1 MHKLHI
7 IIISILTFL
16 TACHPEK
23 ELPIITALDSNWSFR
38 TINSKTSHP
47 ATVPGNIYS
56 DLIDNSIIEDPFIGH
71 NEFKL
76 QWVSDST
83 WIYQTRFDVSSTIL
97 NKENIDLNFEGL
109 DTYAQV
115 YLNDSLIL
123 SSNNAFRNYKVPV
136 KDFVLLN
143 NSLSIKFTPTHIK
156 EEIEKNKL
164 GYTLPEGR
172 RIFTR
177 KAQFQYGWDWG
188 PSLNTIGIWKGVSLN
203 AWNDAKIEHV
213 YLKKKS
219 YTKDQ
224 AKITAKITLSD
235 PPKEPTLIVLSIA
248 GKDFS
253 LPIQAG
259 NEKKEFDVPL
269 TIDNPKF
276 WWPHNLGEPYLYE
289 VDIKL
294 RKGAVVTDNVKV
306 NHGVRN
312 VSLISDDDQ
321 YGQSFYFMINGIPV
335 YMKGA
340 NYIPQHSLQNRVTN
354 AHYENL
360 LQDVVDANMNM
371 LRVWGGGIY
380 ENNIF
385 YDLCD
390 RKGILVW
397 QDFMYACAMYPG
409 DEPFLRNAEKE
420 AEDQLLRLRNHPSI
434 VLFCGNNENSEGW
447 HRWGWQNGKTKAQ
460 KDKIW
465 ADYLKLFDSILPNQ
479 VAKYTDVD
487 YWESSPKYG
496 RGNPKYQSEGDAH
509 DWWVWHD
516 AYPFEH
522 FEDFVP
528 RFMSEFGFQS
538 FPSADV
544 MKFINQS
551 DDIQIDT
558 KAIRSHQKHHRGFEL
573 IYLYMGRDY
582 LIPDNDE
589 DYIFLSQLV
598 QARGMRIGIEA
609 HRRAKPYNMGTLYWQ
624 LNDCWPGIS
633 WSSIDH
639 FGNWKALH
647 YEAKDAFEN
656 VLISFER
663 HNDRV
668 HVYIVNDLITSL
680 DESLEMKLIDFDG
693 NVLWSASK
701 QIKVS
706 SSSSNLVNS
715 FSIDSGLTS
724 KWNQVLLQVNFGN
737 STSTYFFVKPK
748 ELALKNNEIEFD
760 VEKVNEGYLISMSS
774 ISLQKDVMLSTSAKG
789 HFSDNYFDLYPNEIK
804 QVLFKTEASSVG
816 KLLFNCLNKVFD
828 R

>member
-1 MHKLHI
+1 MHKLQI

-56 DLIDNSIIEDPFIGH
+56 DLIDNSIIEDPFIGD

-213 YLKKKS
+213 FLKKKS

-235 PPKEPTLIVLSIA
+235 PPKESTLIVLSIA

-340 NYIPQHSLQNRVTN
+340 NYIPQHSLQNRVTD

-573 IYLYMGRDY
+573 IDLYIGRDY

-668 HVYIVNDLITSL
+668 NVYIVNDLITSL

-701 QIKVS
+701 QIKVP

-774 ISLQKDVMLSTSAKG
+774 ISLQKGVMLSTTAKG

>member
-56 DLIDNSIIEDPFIGH
+56 DLIDNSIIEDPFIGD

-294 RKGAVVTDNVKV
+294 RKGAVVTDNLKV

-465 ADYLKLFDSILPNQ
+465 ADYLKLFDNILPNQ

-573 IYLYMGRDY
+573 IDLYMGRDY

-647 YEAKDAFEN
+647 YEAKDAFED

-668 HVYIVNDLITSL
+668 DVYIVNDLITSL

-701 QIKVS
+701 QIKVP

-715 FSIDSGLTS
+715 FSINSGLTS
-724 KWNQVLLQVNFGN
+724 KWNQVLLRVNFGN
-737 STSTYFFVKPK
+737 SKSTYFFVKPK

-760 VEKVNEGYLISMSS
+760 VEKVSGGYLISMSS
-774 ISLQKDVMLSTSAKG
+774 ISLQKEVMLSTSAKG
-789 HFSDNYFDLYPNEIK
+789 HFSQNYFDLHPNEIK

-816 KLLFNCLNKVFD
+816 KLLFNSLNKVFD
-828 R
+828 

>member
-1 MHKLHI
+1 MHKIHI

-56 DLIDNSIIEDPFIGH
+56 DLIDNSIIEDPFIGD

-123 SSNNAFRNYKVPV
+123 SSKNAFRNYKVPV

-294 RKGAVVTDNVKV
+294 RKGAVVTDNLKV

-496 RGNPKYQSEGDAH
+496 RGNPKYQLEGDAH

-573 IYLYMGRDY
+573 IDLYMGRDY

-647 YEAKDAFEN
+647 YEAKDAFED

-668 HVYIVNDLITSL
+668 DVYIVNDLITSL
-680 DESLEMKLIDFDG
+680 DESLEIKLIDFDG

-701 QIKVS
+701 QIKVP

-715 FSIDSGLTS
+715 FSINSGLTS
-724 KWNQVLLQVNFGN
+724 KWNQVLLRVNFGN
-737 STSTYFFVKPK
+737 SKSTYFFVKPK

-760 VEKVNEGYLISMSS
+760 VEKVSGGYLISMSS
-774 ISLQKDVMLSTSAKG
+774 ISLQKEVMLSTSAKG
-789 HFSDNYFDLYPNEIK
+789 HFSQNYFDLHPNEIK

-816 KLLFNCLNKVFD
+816 KLLFNSLNKVFD
-828 R
+828 

>member
-56 DLIDNSIIEDPFIGH
+56 DLIDNSIIEDPFTGD

-123 SSNNAFRNYKVPV
+123 SSKNAFRNYKVPV

-294 RKGAVVTDNVKV
+294 RKGAVVTDNLKV

-573 IYLYMGRDY
+573 IDLYMGRDY

-647 YEAKDAFEN
+647 YEAKDAFED

-668 HVYIVNDLITSL
+668 DVYIVNDLITSL

-701 QIKVS
+701 QIKVP

-715 FSIDSGLTS
+715 FSINSGLTS
-724 KWNQVLLQVNFGN
+724 KWNQVLLRVNFGN
-737 STSTYFFVKPK
+737 SKSTYFFVKPK

-760 VEKVNEGYLISMSS
+760 VEKVSGGYLISMSS
-774 ISLQKDVMLSTSAKG
+774 ISLQKEVMLSTSAKG
-789 HFSDNYFDLYPNEIK
+789 HFSQNYFDLHPNEIK

-816 KLLFNCLNKVFD
+816 KLLFNSLNKVFD
-828 R
+828 

>member
-56 DLIDNSIIEDPFIGH
+56 DLIDNSIIEDPIIGD

-294 RKGAVVTDNVKV
+294 RKGAVVTDNLKV

-573 IYLYMGRDY
+573 IDLYMGRDY

-647 YEAKDAFEN
+647 YEAKDAFED

-668 HVYIVNDLITSL
+668 DVYIVNDLITSL
-680 DESLEMKLIDFDG
+680 DESLEMKLINFDG
-693 NVLWSASK
+693 NVLWSALK
-701 QIKVS
+701 QIKVP

-715 FSIDSGLTS
+715 FSINSGLTS
-724 KWNQVLLQVNFGN
+724 KWNQVLLRVNFGN
-737 STSTYFFVKPK
+737 SKSTYFFVKPK

-760 VEKVNEGYLISMSS
+760 VEKVSGGYLISMSS
-774 ISLQKDVMLSTSAKG
+774 ISLQKEVMLSTSAKG
-789 HFSDNYFDLYPNEIK
+789 HFLQNYFDLHPNEIK

-816 KLLFNCLNKVFD
+816 KLLFNSLNKVFD
-828 R
+828 

>member
-1 MHKLHI
+1 MHKLQI

-56 DLIDNSIIEDPFIGH
+56 DLIDNSIIEDPFIGD

-213 YLKKKS
+213 FLKKKS

-340 NYIPQHSLQNRVTN
+340 NYIPQHSLQNRVTD

-573 IYLYMGRDY
+573 IDLYIGRDY

-668 HVYIVNDLITSL
+668 NVYIVNDLITSL

-701 QIKVS
+701 QIKVP

-774 ISLQKDVMLSTSAKG
+774 ISLQKGVMLSTTAKG

>member
-1 MHKLHI
+1 MHKLQI

-56 DLIDNSIIEDPFIGH
+56 DLIDNSIIEDPFIGD

-213 YLKKKS
+213 FLKKKS

-312 VSLISDDDQ
+312 VSLISDDDHD
-321 YGQSFYFMINGIPV
+321 GQSFYFMINGIPV

-340 NYIPQHSLQNRVTN
+340 NYIPQHSLQNRVTD

-573 IYLYMGRDY
+573 IDLYIGRDY

-668 HVYIVNDLITSL
+668 NVYIVNDLITSL

-701 QIKVS
+701 QIKVP

-774 ISLQKDVMLSTSAKG
+774 ISLQKGVMLSTTAKG

>member
-1 MHKLHI
+1 MHKLQI

-56 DLIDNSIIEDPFIGH
+56 DLIDNSIIEDPFIGD

-213 YLKKKS
+213 FLKKKS

-340 NYIPQHSLQNRVTN
+340 NYIPQHSLQNRVTD

-558 KAIRSHQKHHRGFEL
+558 KAIISHQKHHRGFEL
-573 IYLYMGRDY
+573 IDLYIGRDY

-668 HVYIVNDLITSL
+668 NVYIVNDLITSL

-701 QIKVS
+701 QIKVP

-774 ISLQKDVMLSTSAKG
+774 ISLQKGVMLSTTAKG

>member
-1 MHKLHI
+1 
-7 IIISILTFL
+7 
-16 TACHPEK
+16 
-23 ELPIITALDSNWSFR
+23 
-38 TINSKTSHP
+38 
-47 ATVPGNIYS
+47 
-56 DLIDNSIIEDPFIGH
+56 
-71 NEFKL
+71 
-76 QWVSDST
+76 
-83 WIYQTRFDVSSTIL
+83 
-97 NKENIDLNFEGL
+97 
-109 DTYAQV
+109 
-115 YLNDSLIL
+115 
-123 SSNNAFRNYKVPV
+123 
-136 KDFVLLN
+136 
-143 NSLSIKFTPTHIK
+143 
-156 EEIEKNKL
+156 
-164 GYTLPEGR
+164 
-172 RIFTR
+172 
-177 KAQFQYGWDWG
+177 
-188 PSLNTIGIWKGVSLN
+188 
-203 AWNDAKIEHV
+203 
-213 YLKKKS
+213 
-219 YTKDQ
+219 
-224 AKITAKITLSD
+224 
-235 PPKEPTLIVLSIA
+235 
-248 GKDFS
+248 
-253 LPIQAG
+253 
-259 NEKKEFDVPL
+259 
-269 TIDNPKF
+269 
-276 WWPHNLGEPYLYE
+276 
-289 VDIKL
+289 
-294 RKGAVVTDNVKV
+294 
-306 NHGVRN
+306 
-312 VSLISDDDQ
+312 
-321 YGQSFYFMINGIPV
+321 
-335 YMKGA
+335 MKGA
-340 NYIPQHSLQNRVTN
+340 NYIPQHSLQNRVTD

-573 IYLYMGRDY
+573 IDLYMGRDY

-647 YEAKDAFEN
+647 YEAKDAFED

-668 HVYIVNDLITSL
+668 DVYIVNDLITSL

-701 QIKVS
+701 QIKVP

-715 FSIDSGLTS
+715 FSINSGLTS
-724 KWNQVLLQVNFGN
+724 KWNQVLLRVNFGN
-737 STSTYFFVKPK
+737 SKSTYFFVKPK

-760 VEKVNEGYLISMSS
+760 VEKVSGGYLISMSS
-774 ISLQKDVMLSTSAKG
+774 ISLQKEVMLSTSAKG
-789 HFSDNYFDLYPNEIK
+789 HFSQNYFDLHPNEIK

-816 KLLFNCLNKVFD
+816 KLLFNSLNKVFD
-828 R
+828 

>member
-1 MHKLHI
+1 
-7 IIISILTFL
+7 
-16 TACHPEK
+16 
-23 ELPIITALDSNWSFR
+23 
-38 TINSKTSHP
+38 
-47 ATVPGNIYS
+47 
-56 DLIDNSIIEDPFIGH
+56 
-71 NEFKL
+71 
-76 QWVSDST
+76 
-83 WIYQTRFDVSSTIL
+83 
-97 NKENIDLNFEGL
+97 
-109 DTYAQV
+109 
-115 YLNDSLIL
+115 
-123 SSNNAFRNYKVPV
+123 
-136 KDFVLLN
+136 
-143 NSLSIKFTPTHIK
+143 
-156 EEIEKNKL
+156 
-164 GYTLPEGR
+164 
-172 RIFTR
+172 
-177 KAQFQYGWDWG
+177 
-188 PSLNTIGIWKGVSLN
+188 
-203 AWNDAKIEHV
+203 
-213 YLKKKS
+213 
-219 YTKDQ
+219 
-224 AKITAKITLSD
+224 
-235 PPKEPTLIVLSIA
+235 
-248 GKDFS
+248 
-253 LPIQAG
+253 
-259 NEKKEFDVPL
+259 
-269 TIDNPKF
+269 
-276 WWPHNLGEPYLYE
+276 
-289 VDIKL
+289 
-294 RKGAVVTDNVKV
+294 
-306 NHGVRN
+306 
-312 VSLISDDDQ
+312 
-321 YGQSFYFMINGIPV
+321 
-335 YMKGA
+335 
-340 NYIPQHSLQNRVTN
+340 
-354 AHYENL
+354 
-360 LQDVVDANMNM
+360 M

-447 HRWGWQNGKTKAQ
+447 HRWGWQKGKTKTQ

-479 VAKYTDVD
+479 VKKYTDVD

-516 AYPFEH
+516 GYPFEH

-573 IYLYMGRDY
+573 MDLYMERDY
-582 LIPDNDE
+582 LIPENDE

-647 YEAKDAFEN
+647 YEAKHAFEN

-663 HNDRV
+663 HSDRV
-668 HVYIVNDLITSL
+668 DVYIVNDLITSL
-680 DESLEMKLIDFDG
+680 DESLEMTLIDFEG
-693 NVLWSASK
+693 NVLWNASK
-701 QIKVS
+701 QIKVPS
-706 SSSSNLVNS
+706 SSSSLVNS

-737 STSTYFFVKPK
+737 SKSTYFFVKPK

-774 ISLQKDVMLSTSAKG
+774 ISLQKEVMLSTTAQG
-789 HFSDNYFDLYPNEIK
+789 HFSDNYFDVHPNEIK

-816 KLLFNCLNKVFD
+816 NLSFNCLNKVFYK
-828 R
+828 

>member
-7 IIISILTFL
+7 IIISCLTFL
-16 TACHPEK
+16 TACQPKK
-23 ELPIITALDSNWSFR
+23 ELPIIKTLDSNWSIR
-38 TINSKTSHP
+38 SINSKTSHK
-47 ATVPGNIYS
+47 ATVPGNVYS
-56 DLIDNSIIEDPFIGH
+56 DLIDNRIIEDPFIGD
-71 NEFKL
+71 NEVKV

-83 WIYQTRFDVSSTIL
+83 WLYQTRFDASSTIL
-97 NKENIDLNFEGL
+97 SKENIHLNFEGL

-136 KDFVLLN
+136 NDFILSKN
-143 NSLSIKFTPTHIK
+143 TLSIKFTPTRVK

-164 GYTLPEGR
+164 KYTLPEGG

-188 PSLNTIGIWKGVSLN
+188 PSLNTMGIWKDISLN
-203 AWNDAKIEHV
+203 AWDDAKIENV
-213 YLKKKS
+213 FLKKKS
-219 YTKDQ
+219 YTEDQ
-224 AKITAKITLSD
+224 AKITAKITLSN
-235 PPKEPTLIVLSIA
+235 PPKEPTLIVVSAA

-259 NEKKEFDVPL
+259 NQTKQFDIPL
-269 TIDNPKF
+269 TIDSPKF
-276 WWPHNLGEPYLYE
+276 WWPHNLGAPYLYE
-289 VDIKL
+289 IEVKL
-294 RKGAVVTDNVKV
+294 LKADVVTDNMTV
-306 NHGVRN
+306 NHGIRN
-312 VSLISDDDQ
+312 VSLVTDEDQ
-321 YGQSFYFMINGIPV
+321 HGQSFYFMVNDIPV

-340 NYIPQHSLQNRVTN
+340 NYIPQHSLQNRVTTN
-354 AHYENL
+354 HYEKL

-390 RKGILVW
+390 KKGILVW

-409 DEPFLRNAEKE
+409 DELFLKNAEKE

-447 HRWGWQNGKTKAQ
+447 HRWGWQKGKTKTQ

-479 VAKYTDVD
+479 VMKYTDVD

-516 AYPFEH
+516 GYPFEH

-538 FPSADV
+538 FPSPDV

-551 DDIQIDT
+551 NDIQIVT

-573 IYLYMGRDY
+573 MDLYMERDY
-582 LIPDNDE
+582 LIPNNDE

-598 QARGMRIGIEA
+598 QARGMRLGIEA

-639 FGNWKALH
+639 FGNWKAFH

-663 HNDRV
+663 HSDRV
-668 HVYIVNDLITSL
+668 DVYIVNDLITSL
-680 DESLEMKLIDFDG
+680 DETLEMKLIDFEG
-693 NVLWSASK
+693 NVLWNASK
-701 QIKVS
+701 QINVP

-715 FSIDSGLTS
+715 FFIDSGLTS
-724 KWNQVLLQVNFGN
+724 KWNQVLLQVNFGDSKN
-737 STSTYFFVKPK
+737 TYFFVKPK
-748 ELALKNNEIEFD
+748 ELALNNNEIELD
-760 VEKVNEGYLISMSS
+760 IEKVNEGYLISLSS
-774 ISLQKDVMLSTSAKG
+774 ITFQKDVMLSSTTNG
-789 HFSDNYFDLYPNEIK
+789 HFSDNYFDLFPNEIK
-804 QVLFKTEASSVG
+804 QVLFKTEASSAG
-816 KLLFNCLNKVFD
+816 KLSFNCLNKVFYK
-828 R
+828 

>member
-573 IYLYMGRDY
+573 IDLYMGRDY

-663 HNDRV
+663 QNDRV

-701 QIKVS
+701 QIKVP

-774 ISLQKDVMLSTSAKG
+774 ISLQKGVMLSTTAKG

>member
-56 DLIDNSIIEDPFIGH
+56 DLIDNSIIEDPFIGD

-213 YLKKKS
+213 FLKKKS

-340 NYIPQHSLQNRVTN
+340 NYIPQHSLQNRVTD

-573 IYLYMGRDY
+573 IDLYIGRDY

-668 HVYIVNDLITSL
+668 NVYIVNDLITSL

-701 QIKVS
+701 QIKVP

-774 ISLQKDVMLSTSAKG
+774 ISLQKGVMLSTTAKG

>member
-7 IIISILTFL
+7 IIISCLTFL
-16 TACHPEK
+16 TACQPKK
-23 ELPIITALDSNWSFR
+23 ELPIIKTLDSNWSIR
-38 TINSKTSHP
+38 SINSKTSHK
-47 ATVPGNIYS
+47 ATVPGNVYS
-56 DLIDNSIIEDPFIGH
+56 DLIDNRIIEDPFIGD
-71 NEFKL
+71 NEVKV

-83 WIYQTRFDVSSTIL
+83 WLYQTRFDASSTIL
-97 NKENIDLNFEGL
+97 SKENIHLNFEGL

-123 SSNNAFRNYKVPV
+123 SSNNAFRNYKVPIN
-136 KDFVLLN
+136 DFILSKN
-143 NSLSIKFTPTHIK
+143 TLSIKFTPTRVK

-164 GYTLPEGR
+164 KYTLPEGG

-188 PSLNTIGIWKGVSLN
+188 PSLNTMGIWKDISLN
-203 AWNDAKIEHV
+203 AWDDAKIENV
-213 YLKKKS
+213 FLKKKS
-219 YTKDQ
+219 YTEDQ
-224 AKITAKITLSD
+224 AKITAKITLSS
-235 PPKEPTLIVLSIA
+235 PPKEPTLIVVSAA

-259 NEKKEFDVPL
+259 NQTKQFDIPL
-269 TIDNPKF
+269 TIDSPKF
-276 WWPHNLGEPYLYE
+276 WWPHNLGAPYLYE
-289 VDIKL
+289 IEAKL
-294 RKGAVVTDNVKV
+294 LKADVVTDNMTV
-306 NHGVRN
+306 NHGIRN
-312 VSLISDDDQ
+312 VSLVTDEDQ
-321 YGQSFYFMINGIPV
+321 HGQSFYFMVNDIPV

-340 NYIPQHSLQNRVTN
+340 NYIPQHSLQNRVTTN
-354 AHYENL
+354 HYEKL

-390 RKGILVW
+390 KKGILVW

-409 DEPFLRNAEKE
+409 DELFLKNAEKE

-460 KDKIW
+460 RDKIW
-465 ADYLKLFDSILPNQ
+465 SDYLKLFDSILPNQ
-479 VAKYTDVD
+479 VAKNTDVD

-496 RGNPKYQSEGDAH
+496 RGNPKYKSEGDAH

-516 AYPFEH
+516 GYPFEH

-538 FPSADV
+538 FPSPDV

-551 DDIQIDT
+551 NDIQIVT

-573 IYLYMGRDY
+573 MDLYMERDY
-582 LIPDNDE
+582 LIPNNDE
-589 DYIFLSQLV
+589 DYIFVSQLV
-598 QARGMRIGIEA
+598 QARGMRLGIEA

-639 FGNWKALH
+639 FGNWKAFH

-663 HNDRV
+663 HSDRV
-668 HVYIVNDLITSL
+668 DVYIVNDLITSL
-680 DESLEMKLIDFDG
+680 DETLEMKLIDFEG
-693 NVLWSASK
+693 NVLWNASK
-701 QIKVS
+701 QINVP

-724 KWNQVLLQVNFGN
+724 KWNQVLLQVNFGDSKN
-737 STSTYFFVKPK
+737 TYFFVKPK
-748 ELALKNNEIEFD
+748 ELALNNNEIELD
-760 VEKVNEGYLISMSS
+760 IEKVNEGYLISLSS
-774 ISLQKDVMLSTSAKG
+774 ITFQKDVMLSSTTNG
-789 HFSDNYFDLYPNEIK
+789 HFSDNYFDLFPNEIK
-804 QVLFKTEASSVG
+804 QVLFKTEASSAG
-816 KLLFNCLNKVFD
+816 KLSFNCLNKVFYK
-828 R
+828 

>member
-1 MHKLHI
+1 MHKLQI

-56 DLIDNSIIEDPFIGH
+56 DLIDNSIIEDPFIRD

-143 NSLSIKFTPTHIK
+143 NSLLIKFTPTHIK

-213 YLKKKS
+213 FLKKKS

-235 PPKEPTLIVLSIA
+235 PPKESTLIVLSIA

-340 NYIPQHSLQNRVTN
+340 NYIPQHSLQNRVTD

-573 IYLYMGRDY
+573 IDLYIGRDY

-668 HVYIVNDLITSL
+668 NVYIVNDLITSL

-701 QIKVS
+701 QIKVP

-774 ISLQKDVMLSTSAKG
+774 ISLQKGVMLSTTAKG

>member
-56 DLIDNSIIEDPFIGH
+56 DLIDNSIIEDPFIGD

-294 RKGAVVTDNVKV
+294 RKGAVVTDNLKV

-573 IYLYMGRDY
+573 IDLYMGRDY

-647 YEAKDAFEN
+647 YEAKDAFED

-668 HVYIVNDLITSL
+668 DVYIVNDLITSL

-701 QIKVS
+701 QIKVP

-715 FSIDSGLTS
+715 FSINSGLTS
-724 KWNQVLLQVNFGN
+724 KWNQVLLRVNFGN
-737 STSTYFFVKPK
+737 SKSTYFFVKPK

-760 VEKVNEGYLISMSS
+760 VEKVSGGYLISMSS
-774 ISLQKDVMLSTSAKG
+774 ISLQKEVMLSTSAKG
-789 HFSDNYFDLYPNEIK
+789 HFSQNYFDLHPNEIK

-816 KLLFNCLNKVFD
+816 KLLFNSLNKVFD
-828 R
+828 

>member
-56 DLIDNSIIEDPFIGH
+56 DLIDNSIIEDPFIRD

-213 YLKKKS
+213 FLKKKS

-235 PPKEPTLIVLSIA
+235 PPKESTLIVLSIA

-340 NYIPQHSLQNRVTN
+340 NYIPQHSLQNRVTD

-573 IYLYMGRDY
+573 IDLYIGRDY

-668 HVYIVNDLITSL
+668 NVYIVNDLITSL

-701 QIKVS
+701 QIKVP

-774 ISLQKDVMLSTSAKG
+774 ISLQKGVMLSTTAKG

>member
-136 KDFVLLN
+136 KDLVLLN

-551 DDIQIDT
+551 DGIQIDT

-573 IYLYMGRDY
+573 IDLYMGRDY

-693 NVLWSASK
+693 NVLWIASK

-706 SSSSNLVNS
+706 SSSTNLVNS

-816 KLLFNCLNKVFD
+816 KLLFNSLNKVFD
-828 R
+828 

>member
-1 MHKLHI
+1 MHKLQI

-56 DLIDNSIIEDPFIGH
+56 DLIDNSIIEDPFIGD

-76 QWVSDST
+76 HWVSDST

-213 YLKKKS
+213 FLKKKS

-573 IYLYMGRDY
+573 IDLYMGRDY

-668 HVYIVNDLITSL
+668 NVYIVNDLITSL

-701 QIKVS
+701 QIKVP

-760 VEKVNEGYLISMSS
+760 FEKVNEGYLISMSS
-774 ISLQKDVMLSTSAKG
+774 ISLQKGVMLSTTAKG

>member
-136 KDFVLLN
+136 KDLVLLN

-551 DDIQIDT
+551 DGIQIDT

-573 IYLYMGRDY
+573 IDLYMGRDY

-693 NVLWSASK
+693 NVLWIASK

-706 SSSSNLVNS
+706 SSSTNLVNS

-816 KLLFNCLNKVFD
+816 KLLFNSLNKVFD

>member
-23 ELPIITALDSNWSFR
+23 ELPIITALESNWSFR

-56 DLIDNSIIEDPFIGH
+56 DLIDNSIIEDPFIRD

-213 YLKKKS
+213 FLKKKS

-340 NYIPQHSLQNRVTN
+340 NYIPQHSLQNRVTD

-573 IYLYMGRDY
+573 IDLYIGRDY

-668 HVYIVNDLITSL
+668 NVYIVNDLITSL

-701 QIKVS
+701 QIKVP

-774 ISLQKDVMLSTSAKG
+774 ISLQKGVMLSTTAKG

>member
-1 MHKLHI
+1 MHKLQI

-56 DLIDNSIIEDPFIGH
+56 DLIDNSIIEDPFIGD

-213 YLKKKS
+213 FLKKKS

-235 PPKEPTLIVLSIA
+235 PPKESTLIVLSIA

-340 NYIPQHSLQNRVTN
+340 NYIPQHSLQNRVTD

-544 MKFINQS
+544 MKFINQT
-551 DDIQIDT
+551 DNIQIDT

-573 IYLYMGRDY
+573 IDLYIGRDY

-668 HVYIVNDLITSL
+668 NVYIVNDLITSL

-701 QIKVS
+701 QIKVP

-774 ISLQKDVMLSTSAKG
+774 ISLQKGVMLSTTAKG

>member
-56 DLIDNSIIEDPFIGH
+56 DLIDNRIIEDPFIGD

-188 PSLNTIGIWKGVSLN
+188 PSLNTMGIWKDVSLN
-203 AWNDAKIEHV
+203 AWDDAKIENV
-213 YLKKKS
+213 FLKKKS
-219 YTKDQ
+219 YTEDQ

-235 PPKEPTLIVLSIA
+235 PPKEPTLIVVSAA

-259 NEKKEFDVPL
+259 NQTKQFDIPL
-269 TIDNPKF
+269 TIDNPKL

-289 VDIKL
+289 IEVKL
-294 RKGAVVTDNVKV
+294 LKADVVTDNMTV
-306 NHGVRN
+306 NHGIRN
-312 VSLISDDDQ
+312 VSLVTDEDQ
-321 YGQSFYFMINGIPV
+321 YGQSFYFMVNDIPV
-335 YMKGA
+335 YIKGA
-340 NYIPQHSLQNRVTN
+340 NYIPQHSLQNRVTTN
-354 AHYENL
+354 HYEKL

-390 RKGILVW
+390 KKGILVW

-409 DEPFLRNAEKE
+409 DELFLKNAEKE

-460 KDKIW
+460 RNKIW
-465 ADYLKLFDSILPNQ
+465 TDYLKLFDSILPNQ

-573 IYLYMGRDY
+573 IDLYMGRDY

-647 YEAKDAFEN
+647 YEAKDAFED

-668 HVYIVNDLITSL
+668 DVYIVNDLITSL

-701 QIKVS
+701 QIKVP

-715 FSIDSGLTS
+715 FSINSGLTS
-724 KWNQVLLQVNFGN
+724 KWNQVLLRVNFGN
-737 STSTYFFVKPK
+737 SKSTYFFVKPK

-760 VEKVNEGYLISMSS
+760 VEKVSGGYLISMSS
-774 ISLQKDVMLSTSAKG
+774 ISLQKEVMFSTSAKG
-789 HFSDNYFDLYPNEIK
+789 HFSQNYFDLHPNEIK

-816 KLLFNCLNKVFD
+816 KLLFNSLNKVFD
-828 R
+828 

>member
-7 IIISILTFL
+7 IIISILSFL
-16 TACHPEK
+16 TACHPKK

-38 TINSKTSHP
+38 TINTKTSHP

-56 DLIDNSIIEDPFIGH
+56 DLIDNSIIEDPFIGD

-76 QWVSDST
+76 HWVSDST

-164 GYTLPEGR
+164 GYTLPGGR

-409 DEPFLRNAEKE
+409 DEPFLRNAEK
-420 AEDQLLRLRNHPSI
+420 
-434 VLFCGNNENSEGW
+434 
-447 HRWGWQNGKTKAQ
+447 
-460 KDKIW
+460 
-465 ADYLKLFDSILPNQ
+465 
-479 VAKYTDVD
+479 
-487 YWESSPKYG
+487 
-496 RGNPKYQSEGDAH
+496 
-509 DWWVWHD
+509 
-516 AYPFEH
+516 
-522 FEDFVP
+522 
-528 RFMSEFGFQS
+528 
-538 FPSADV
+538 
-544 MKFINQS
+544 
-551 DDIQIDT
+551 
-558 KAIRSHQKHHRGFEL
+558 
-573 IYLYMGRDY
+573 
-582 LIPDNDE
+582 
-589 DYIFLSQLV
+589 
-598 QARGMRIGIEA
+598 
-609 HRRAKPYNMGTLYWQ
+609 
-624 LNDCWPGIS
+624 
-633 WSSIDH
+633 
-639 FGNWKALH
+639 
-647 YEAKDAFEN
+647 
-656 VLISFER
+656 
-663 HNDRV
+663 
-668 HVYIVNDLITSL
+668 
-680 DESLEMKLIDFDG
+680 
-693 NVLWSASK
+693 
-701 QIKVS
+701 
-706 SSSSNLVNS
+706 
-715 FSIDSGLTS
+715 
-724 KWNQVLLQVNFGN
+724 
-737 STSTYFFVKPK
+737 
-748 ELALKNNEIEFD
+748 
-760 VEKVNEGYLISMSS
+760 
-774 ISLQKDVMLSTSAKG
+774 
-789 HFSDNYFDLYPNEIK
+789 
-804 QVLFKTEASSVG
+804 
-816 KLLFNCLNKVFD
+816 
-828 R
+828 

>member
-1 MHKLHI
+1 MHKLQI

-56 DLIDNSIIEDPFIGH
+56 DLIDNSIIEDPFIGD

-213 YLKKKS
+213 FLKKKS

-340 NYIPQHSLQNRVTN
+340 NYIPQHSLQNRVTD

-516 AYPFEH
+516 GYPFEH

-544 MKFINQS
+544 MKFVNQS

-573 IYLYMGRDY
+573 IDLYIGRDY

-668 HVYIVNDLITSL
+668 NVYIVNDLITSL

-701 QIKVS
+701 QIKVP

-774 ISLQKDVMLSTSAKG
+774 ISLQKGVMLSTTAKG

>member
-16 TACHPEK
+16 TACHPKK

-38 TINSKTSHP
+38 TINTKTSHP

-56 DLIDNSIIEDPFIGH
+56 DLIDNSIIEDPFIGD
-71 NEFKL
+71 NEL
-76 QWVSDST
+76 ELHWVSDST

-188 PSLNTIGIWKGVSLN
+188 PSLNTMGIWKGVSLN

-573 IYLYMGRDY
+573 IDLYMGRDY

-647 YEAKDAFEN
+647 YEAKDAFKN

-663 HNDRV
+663 HSDRV
-668 HVYIVNDLITSL
+668 DVYIVNDLITSL
-680 DESLEMKLIDFDG
+680 DESLEMQLIDFEG
-693 NVLWSASK
+693 NILWNASK
-701 QIKVS
+701 QIKVPG
-706 SSSSNLVNS
+706 SSSNLVNS

-737 STSTYFFVKPK
+737 SKSTYFFVKPK
-748 ELALKNNEIEFD
+748 ELALKNNEIELD

-774 ISLQKDVMLSTSAKG
+774 ISLQKGVMLSTTAKG
-789 HFSDNYFDLYPNEIK
+789 HFSDNYFDLHPNEIK

-816 KLLFNCLNKVFD
+816 KLSFNCLNKVFYK
-828 R
+828 

>member
-7 IIISILTFL
+7 IIISCLTFL
-16 TACHPEK
+16 TACQPKK
-23 ELPIITALDSNWSFR
+23 ELPIIKTLDSNWSIR
-38 TINSKTSHP
+38 SINSKTSHK
-47 ATVPGNIYS
+47 ATVPGNVYS
-56 DLIDNSIIEDPFIGH
+56 DLIDNRIIEDPFIGD
-71 NEFKL
+71 NEVKV

-83 WIYQTRFDVSSTIL
+83 WLYQTRFDASSTIL
-97 NKENIDLNFEGL
+97 SKENIHLNFEGL

-123 SSNNAFRNYKVPV
+123 SSNNAFRNYKVPIN
-136 KDFVLLN
+136 DFILSKN
-143 NSLSIKFTPTHIK
+143 TLSIKFTPTRVK

-164 GYTLPEGR
+164 KYTLPEGG

-188 PSLNTIGIWKGVSLN
+188 PSLNTMGIWKDISLN
-203 AWNDAKIEHV
+203 AWDDAKIENV
-213 YLKKKS
+213 FLKKKS
-219 YTKDQ
+219 YTEDQ
-224 AKITAKITLSD
+224 AKITAKITLSS
-235 PPKEPTLIVLSIA
+235 PPKEPTLIVVSAA

-259 NEKKEFDVPL
+259 NQTKQFDIPL
-269 TIDNPKF
+269 TIDSPKF
-276 WWPHNLGEPYLYE
+276 WWPHNLGAPYLYE
-289 VDIKL
+289 IEAKL
-294 RKGAVVTDNVKV
+294 LKADVVTDNMTV
-306 NHGVRN
+306 NHGIRN
-312 VSLISDDDQ
+312 VSLVTDEDQ
-321 YGQSFYFMINGIPV
+321 HGQSFYFMVNDIPV

-340 NYIPQHSLQNRVTN
+340 NYIPQHSLQNRVTTN
-354 AHYENL
+354 HYEKL

-390 RKGILVW
+390 KKGILVW

-409 DEPFLRNAEKE
+409 DELFLKNAEKE

-538 FPSADV
+538 FPSPDV

-551 DDIQIDT
+551 NDIQIVT

-573 IYLYMGRDY
+573 MDLYMERDY
-582 LIPDNDE
+582 LIPNNDE

-598 QARGMRIGIEA
+598 QARGMRLGIEA

-639 FGNWKALH
+639 FGNWKAFH

-663 HNDRV
+663 HSDRV
-668 HVYIVNDLITSL
+668 DVYIVNDLITSL
-680 DESLEMKLIDFDG
+680 DETLEMKLIDFEG
-693 NVLWSASK
+693 NVLWNASK
-701 QIKVS
+701 QINVP

-715 FSIDSGLTS
+715 FFIDSGLTS
-724 KWNQVLLQVNFGN
+724 KWNQVLLQVNFGDSKN
-737 STSTYFFVKPK
+737 TYFFVKPK
-748 ELALKNNEIEFD
+748 ELALNNNEIELD
-760 VEKVNEGYLISMSS
+760 IEKVNEGYLISLSS
-774 ISLQKDVMLSTSAKG
+774 ITFQKDVMLSSTTNG
-789 HFSDNYFDLYPNEIK
+789 HFSDNYFDLFPNEIK
-804 QVLFKTEASSVG
+804 QVLFKTEASSAG
-816 KLLFNCLNKVFD
+816 KLSFNCLNKVFYK
-828 R
+828 

>member
-38 TINSKTSHP
+38 TINTKTSHP

-56 DLIDNSIIEDPFIGH
+56 DLIDNSIIEDPFIGD

-701 QIKVS
+701 QIKVP

-816 KLLFNCLNKVFD
+816 KLLFNSLNKVFD
-828 R
+828 

>member
-56 DLIDNSIIEDPFIGH
+56 DLIDNSIIEDPFTGD

-123 SSNNAFRNYKVPV
+123 SSKNAFRNYKVPV

-294 RKGAVVTDNVKV
+294 RKGAVVTDNLKV

-573 IYLYMGRDY
+573 IDLYMGRDY

-647 YEAKDAFEN
+647 YEAKDAFED

-668 HVYIVNDLITSL
+668 DVYIVNDLITSL
-680 DESLEMKLIDFDG
+680 DESLEIKLIDFDG

-701 QIKVS
+701 QIKVP

-715 FSIDSGLTS
+715 FSINSGLTS
-724 KWNQVLLQVNFGN
+724 KWNQVLLRVNFGN
-737 STSTYFFVKPK
+737 SKSTYFFVKPK

-760 VEKVNEGYLISMSS
+760 VEKVSGGYLISMSS
-774 ISLQKDVMLSTSAKG
+774 ISLQKEVMLSTSAKG
-789 HFSDNYFDLYPNEIK
+789 HFSQNYFDLHPNEIK

-816 KLLFNCLNKVFD
+816 KLLFNSLNKVFD
-828 R
+828 

>member
-1 MHKLHI
+1 MHKLQI

-56 DLIDNSIIEDPFIGH
+56 DLIDNSIIEDTFIGD

-213 YLKKKS
+213 FLKKKS

-253 LPIQAG
+253 FPIQAG

-340 NYIPQHSLQNRVTN
+340 NYIPQHSLQNRVTD

-558 KAIRSHQKHHRGFEL
+558 KAIRSHQKHHRGFEF
-573 IYLYMGRDY
+573 IDLYIGIDY

-668 HVYIVNDLITSL
+668 NVYIVNDLITSL

-701 QIKVS
+701 QIKVP

-774 ISLQKDVMLSTSAKG
+774 ISLQKGVMLSTTAKG

>member
-1 MHKLHI
+1 MHKLQI

-56 DLIDNSIIEDPFIGH
+56 DLIDNSIIEDPFIGD

-213 YLKKKS
+213 FLKKKS

-340 NYIPQHSLQNRVTN
+340 NYIPQHSLQNRVTD

-371 LRVWGGGIY
+371 LRVWGGGIH

-573 IYLYMGRDY
+573 IDLYIGRDY

-668 HVYIVNDLITSL
+668 NVYIVNDLITSL

-701 QIKVS
+701 QIKVP

-774 ISLQKDVMLSTSAKG
+774 ISLQKGVMLSTTAKG

>member
-7 IIISILTFL
+7 IIISCLTFL
-16 TACHPEK
+16 TACQPNK
-23 ELPIITALDSNWSFR
+23 ELPIIKTLDSNWSFR
-38 TINSKTSHP
+38 SINSKTSHK
-47 ATVPGNIYS
+47 ATVPGNVYS
-56 DLIDNSIIEDPFIGH
+56 DLIDNRVIEDPFIGD
-71 NEFKL
+71 NEVKV
-76 QWVSDST
+76 QWVSDSI
-83 WIYQTRFDVSSTIL
+83 WLYQTRFDASSTIL
-97 NKENIDLNFEGL
+97 SKENIHLNFEGL

-136 KDFVLLN
+136 NDFILSKN
-143 NSLSIKFTPTHIK
+143 TLSIKFTPTRVK

-164 GYTLPEGR
+164 KYTLPEGG

-188 PSLNTIGIWKGVSLN
+188 PSLNTMGIWKDISLN
-203 AWNDAKIEHV
+203 AWDDAKIENV
-213 YLKKKS
+213 FLKKKS
-219 YTKDQ
+219 YTEDQ
-224 AKITAKITLSD
+224 AKITAKITLSN
-235 PPKEPTLIVLSIA
+235 PPKEPTLIVVSAA

-259 NEKKEFDVPL
+259 NQTKQFDIPL
-269 TIDNPKF
+269 TIDSPKF
-276 WWPHNLGEPYLYE
+276 WWPHNLGAPYLYE
-289 VDIKL
+289 IEVKL
-294 RKGAVVTDNVKV
+294 LKADVVTDNMTV
-306 NHGVRN
+306 NHGIRN
-312 VSLISDDDQ
+312 VSLVTDEDQ
-321 YGQSFYFMINGIPV
+321 HGQSFYFMVNDIPV

-340 NYIPQHSLQNRVTN
+340 NYIPQHSLQNRVTTN
-354 AHYENL
+354 HYEKL

-390 RKGILVW
+390 KKGILVW

-409 DEPFLRNAEKE
+409 DELFLKNAEKE

-460 KDKIW
+460 RDKIW
-465 ADYLKLFDSILPNQ
+465 SDYLKLFDSILPNQ
-479 VAKYTDVD
+479 VAKNTDVD

-496 RGNPKYQSEGDAH
+496 RGNPKYKSEGDAH

-516 AYPFEH
+516 GYPFEH

-538 FPSADV
+538 FPSPDV

-551 DDIQIDT
+551 NDIQIVT

-573 IYLYMGRDY
+573 MDLYMERDY
-582 LIPDNDE
+582 LIPNNDE

-598 QARGMRIGIEA
+598 QARGMRLGIEA

-639 FGNWKALH
+639 FGNWKAFH

-663 HNDRV
+663 HSDRV
-668 HVYIVNDLITSL
+668 DVYIVNDLITSL
-680 DESLEMKLIDFDG
+680 DETLEMKLIDFEG
-693 NVLWSASK
+693 NVLWNASK
-701 QIKVS
+701 QINVP

-715 FSIDSGLTS
+715 FFIDSGLTS
-724 KWNQVLLQVNFGN
+724 KWNQVLLQVNFGDSKN
-737 STSTYFFVKPK
+737 TYFFVKPK
-748 ELALKNNEIEFD
+748 ELALNNNEIELD
-760 VEKVNEGYLISMSS
+760 IEKVNEGYLISLSS
-774 ISLQKDVMLSTSAKG
+774 ITFQKDVMLSSTTNG
-789 HFSDNYFDLYPNEIK
+789 HFSDNYFDLFPNEIK
-804 QVLFKTEASSVG
+804 QVLFKTEASSAG
-816 KLLFNCLNKVFD
+816 KLSFNCLNKVFYK
-828 R
+828 

>member
-1 MHKLHI
+1 MRKLHI
-7 IIISILTFL
+7 IIISCLTFL
-16 TACHPEK
+16 TACQPKK

-56 DLIDNSIIEDPFIGH
+56 DLIDNRIIEDPFIGD

-188 PSLNTIGIWKGVSLN
+188 PSLNTMGIWKDVSLN
-203 AWNDAKIEHV
+203 AWDDAKIENV
-213 YLKKKS
+213 FLKKKS
-219 YTKDQ
+219 YTEDQ

-235 PPKEPTLIVLSIA
+235 PPKEPTLIVVSAA

-259 NEKKEFDVPL
+259 NQTKQFDIPL
-269 TIDNPKF
+269 TIDNPKL

-289 VDIKL
+289 IEVKL
-294 RKGAVVTDNVKV
+294 LKADVVTDNMTV
-306 NHGVRN
+306 NHGIRN
-312 VSLISDDDQ
+312 VSLVTDEDQ
-321 YGQSFYFMINGIPV
+321 YGQSFYFMVNDIPV
-335 YMKGA
+335 YIKGA
-340 NYIPQHSLQNRVTN
+340 NYIPQHSLQNRVTTN
-354 AHYENL
+354 HYEKL

-390 RKGILVW
+390 KKGILVW

-409 DEPFLRNAEKE
+409 DELFLKNAEKE

-460 KDKIW
+460 RNKIW
-465 ADYLKLFDSILPNQ
+465 TDYLKLFDSILPNQ

-573 IYLYMGRDY
+573 IDLYMGRDY

-647 YEAKDAFEN
+647 YEAKDAFED

-668 HVYIVNDLITSL
+668 DVYIVNDLITSL

-701 QIKVS
+701 QIKVP

-715 FSIDSGLTS
+715 FSINSGLTS
-724 KWNQVLLQVNFGN
+724 KWNQVLLRVNFGN
-737 STSTYFFVKPK
+737 SKSTYFFVKPK

-760 VEKVNEGYLISMSS
+760 VEKVSGGYLISMSS
-774 ISLQKDVMLSTSAKG
+774 ISLQKEVMFSTSAKG
-789 HFSDNYFDLYPNEIK
+789 HFSQNYFDLHPNEIK

-816 KLLFNCLNKVFD
+816 KLLFNSLNKVFD
-828 R
+828 

>member
-219 YTKDQ
+219 YTTDQ

-551 DDIQIDT
+551 DGIQIDT

-573 IYLYMGRDY
+573 IDLYMGRDY

-680 DESLEMKLIDFDG
+680 DESLEMKLIDFGG

-737 STSTYFFVKPK
+737 SKSTYFFVKPK
-748 ELALKNNEIEFD
+748 ELALKNNEIELD
-760 VEKVNEGYLISMSS
+760 VEKVNKGYLISMSS
-774 ISLQKDVMLSTSAKG
+774 ISLQKGVMLSTTAKG
-789 HFSDNYFDLYPNEIK
+789 HFSDNYFDLHPNEIK

-816 KLLFNCLNKVFD
+816 KLSFNCLNKVFYK
-828 R
+828 

>member
-1 MHKLHI
+1 MHKLQI

-56 DLIDNSIIEDPFIGH
+56 DLIDNSIIEDPFIGD

-203 AWNDAKIEHV
+203 ALNDAKIEHV
-213 YLKKKS
+213 FLKKKS

-340 NYIPQHSLQNRVTN
+340 NYIPQHSLQNRVTD

-573 IYLYMGRDY
+573 IDLYIGRDY

-668 HVYIVNDLITSL
+668 NVYIVNDLITSL

-701 QIKVS
+701 QIKVP

-774 ISLQKDVMLSTSAKG
+774 ISLQKGVMLSTTAKG

>member
-1 MHKLHI
+1 MHKLQI

-56 DLIDNSIIEDPFIGH
+56 DLIDNSIIEDPFIGD

-213 YLKKKS
+213 FLKKKS

-253 LPIQAG
+253 FPIQAG

-340 NYIPQHSLQNRVTN
+340 NYIPQHSLQNRVTD

-573 IYLYMGRDY
+573 IDLYIGRDY

-668 HVYIVNDLITSL
+668 NVYIVNDLITSL

-701 QIKVS
+701 QIKVP

-774 ISLQKDVMLSTSAKG
+774 ISLQKGVMLSTTAKG

>member
-56 DLIDNSIIEDPFIGH
+56 DLIDNSIIEDPFIGD

-294 RKGAVVTDNVKV
+294 RKGAVVTDNLKV

-573 IYLYMGRDY
+573 IDLYMGRDY

-647 YEAKDAFEN
+647 YEAKDAFED

-668 HVYIVNDLITSL
+668 DVYIVNDLITSL

-701 QIKVS
+701 QIKVP

-715 FSIDSGLTS
+715 FSINSRLTS
-724 KWNQVLLQVNFGN
+724 KWNQVLLRVNFGN
-737 STSTYFFVKPK
+737 SKSTYFFVKPK

-760 VEKVNEGYLISMSS
+760 VEKVSGGYLISMSS
-774 ISLQKDVMLSTSAKG
+774 ISLQKEVMLSTSAKG
-789 HFSDNYFDLYPNEIK
+789 HFSQNYFDLHPNEIK

-816 KLLFNCLNKVFD
+816 KLLFNSLNKVFD
-828 R
+828 

>member
-56 DLIDNSIIEDPFIGH
+56 DLIDNSIIEDPFIGD

-294 RKGAVVTDNVKV
+294 RKGAVVTDNLKV

-573 IYLYMGRDY
+573 IDLYMGRDY

-647 YEAKDAFEN
+647 YEAKDAFED

-663 HNDRV
+663 HNDLV
-668 HVYIVNDLITSL
+668 DVYIVNDLITSL

-701 QIKVS
+701 QIKVP

-715 FSIDSGLTS
+715 FSINSGLTS
-724 KWNQVLLQVNFGN
+724 KWNQVLLRVNFGN
-737 STSTYFFVKPK
+737 SKSTYFFVKPK

-760 VEKVNEGYLISMSS
+760 VEKVSGGYLISMSS
-774 ISLQKDVMLSTSAKG
+774 ISLQKEVMLSTSAKG
-789 HFSDNYFDLYPNEIK
+789 HFSQNYFDLHPNEIK

-816 KLLFNCLNKVFD
+816 KLLFNSLNKVFD
-828 R
+828 

>member
-1 MHKLHI
+1 MHKLQI

-56 DLIDNSIIEDPFIGH
+56 DLIDNSIIEDPFIGD

-76 QWVSDST
+76 QRVSDST

-340 NYIPQHSLQNRVTN
+340 NYIPQHSLQNRVTD

-573 IYLYMGRDY
+573 IDLYMGRDY

-668 HVYIVNDLITSL
+668 NVYIVNDLITSL

-701 QIKVS
+701 QIKVP

-774 ISLQKDVMLSTSAKG
+774 ISLQKGVMLSTTAKG
-789 HFSDNYFDLYPNEIK
+789 HFLDNYFDLYPNEIK